1 MRQVWD
7 RPRGSESYCALD
19 ELLSRSIISSRQ
31 RLSFHYGRRQPYSSH
46 YVVKIPATNAVV
58 SHSRTGVENR
68 EC

>member
-31 RLSFHYGRRQPYSSH
+31 LVELLSSQGH
-46 YVVKIPATNAVV
+46 YVVSQIPATNAVV